1 MLYDERLP
9 APPLRALIRCYWFL
23 RDGVVEGADAEAS
36 GDGDEGGDPAFPD
49 GSPEL
54 IFNLADPFVAI
65 GADGAERPQ
74 PPVFLVGQ
82 ITGPFHVRP
91 SGRID
96 LVGVRLE
103 AHGATSLADDLEALT
118 DAFVAIT
125 SLGEAQRALE
135 SLREPADRARVLD
148 AVLAPRFAAGRQ
160 ADWRVADAVHAIRS
174 SNGLLDIAELAGR
187 LKTTPR
193 TLQRLFARDV
203 GIAPKHLARIVRFQR
218 VFSAWRADPASLSR
232 VAAECGYFD
241 HAHLVRDF
249 RELAGV
255 PPAKFLPNQPEF
267 TRFFTA

>member
-9 APPLRALIRCYWFL
+9 AQPLRSLVRCYWFL
-23 RDGVVEGADAEAS
+23 RDGDVPGAEPSADDAE
-36 GDGDEGGDPAFPD
+36 GEPDPLFPD

-54 IFNLADPFVAI
+54 IVNLADPFVEI
-65 GADGAERPQ
+65 SADGSEREQ
-74 PPVFLVGQ
+74 PAVFLVGQ
-82 ITGPFHVRP
+82 ITGPYHVRP

-103 AHGATSLADDLEALT
+103 SHGATWLVDDLESLT
-118 DAFVAIT
+118 ETFIAIT
-125 SLGEAQRALE
+125 SLGEAVRALR
-135 SLREPADRARVLD
+135 SASEPADRARVLD
-148 AVLAPRFAAGRQ
+148 AVLPPRFAAGRQ

-174 SNGLLDIAELAGR
+174 SQGLVDVTELAGK

-203 GIAPKHLARIVRFQR
+203 GIAPKLLARIVRFQR
-218 VFSAWRADPASLSR
+218 VFGAWRADPDSLSR